1 MKGGRS
7 KRVGSLLCFSKPDTT
22 EEGRTGG
29 SDPRPDR
36 GGAPPRRTPSGRTL
50 SRLFRSFSADP
61 KPTTKSGGKKSPILP
76 KLVRSISSLSRRG
89 GKVRKDDDDR
99 PIVRKESFG
108 KSSPDDD
115 ANFFS
120 SSSSTSTRSS
130 SSRSSSSCSSC
141 LSPVPPPPR
150 SPTPP
155 TPAAKAAATG
165 KRTSTPP
172 SGRGSYGYATGLCF
186 VLMSLVVMMFC
197 GRVCAILW
205 TATWLCLLPQRR
217 LPEFDEAAVVRRRR
231 AEEEKRRVVME
242 GFLHRSRKG
251 LN

>member
-61 KPTTKSGGKKSPILP
+61 KPTTKSGGKTSPILP
-76 KLVRSISSLSRRG
+76 KLLRSISSLSRRG
-89 GKVRKDDDDR
+89 GKVHRDYDR

-120 SSSSTSTRSS
+120 SSSSSTRSS
-130 SSRSSSSCSSC
+130 SSRSSSSSSC
-141 LSPVPPPPR
+141 LSPVPPPSC
-150 SPTPP
+150 SPM
-155 TPAAKAAATG
+155 AAATTG
-165 KRTSTPP
+165 KRTSMPP

-217 LPEFDEAAVVRRRR
+217 PPGFDDAAALRRRR